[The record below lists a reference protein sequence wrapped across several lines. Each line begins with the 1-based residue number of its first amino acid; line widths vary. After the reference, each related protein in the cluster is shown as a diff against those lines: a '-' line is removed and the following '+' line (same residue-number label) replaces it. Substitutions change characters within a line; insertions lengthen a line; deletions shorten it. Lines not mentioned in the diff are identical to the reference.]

1 MRSLGINVT
10 GTVVLAR
17 YGKIFRG
24 DIVKN
29 AQDAGAAAVLVYSDY
44 EDYAKGDT
52 FPAGQWLPETGV
64 QVGST
69 FRAQGDPTTPGW
81 SCQAGEEECERV
93 DKEEIVRKGFMPGV
107 PSLPISGKDGEELHK
122 AMGGQLAPDNWQ
134 GREGTPVYHLGPGP
148 GVVNLTYMVSH
159 SHVPTEFYGNNIIN
173 ICLINHF
180 AGYVTG

>member
-1 MRSLGINVT
+1 MT

-44 EDYAKGDT
+44 EDYAKGYT

-81 SCQAGEEECERV
+81 PCRAGEEECERV

-122 AMGGQLAPDNWQ
+122 AIGGQVAPDNWQ
-134 GREGTPVYHLGPGP
+134 GRKGTPVYHLGPGP
-148 GVVNLTYMVSH
+148 GVANLTYMVRH
-159 SHVPTEFYGNNIIN
+159 SQLSSMEII
-173 ICLINHF
+173 
-180 AGYVTG
+180 